1 MSARRRP
8 VPLRSCISC
17 REKNSKRGMLRIVA
31 ARSNGVTFDASGKL
45 SGRGAYLC
53 STCAATVGGIRKN
66 RLERTLRTSIND
78 TEWDKVITDL
88 KAHAIT
94 PANRQGALLNP
105 GRRIAPERAVQAAHD
120 GGAND

>member
-1 MSARRRP
+1 MSARRRHI
-8 VPLRSCISC
+8 PLRSCVGC

-31 ARSNGVTFDASGKL
+31 GRNDGVTFDASGKL

-53 STCAATVGGIRKN
+53 STCAAAVDDIRKK
-66 RLERTLRTSIND
+66 RLERTLRTSINE
-78 TEWDKVITDL
+78 TEWDKVVTDL
-88 KAHAIT
+88 KAHAIA

-105 GRRIAPERAVQAAHD
+105 GRRDAPERAVRN

>member
-1 MSARRRP
+1 MSAR
-8 VPLRSCISC
+8 VPLRSCVGC
-17 REKNSKRGMLRIVA
+17 RRKNSKRKMLRIVA
-31 ARSNGVTFDASGKL
+31 DRNNGVTFDVSGRL

-53 STCAATVGGIRKN
+53 LTCAASVDSIRKN
-66 RLERTLRTSIND
+66 RLEHTLRTSIDD

-94 PANRQGALLNP
+94 PANRQ
-105 GRRIAPERAVQAAHD
+105 RIVHD

>member
-1 MSARRRP
+1 MSARRRH
-8 VPLRSCISC
+8 VPLRSCVGC

-31 ARSNGVTFDASGKL
+31 DQNNGITFDVGGKL

-53 STCAATVGGIRKN
+53 SACVAAIDDIRKS
-66 RLERTLRTSIND
+66 RLEHTLRASIND
-78 TEWDKVITDL
+78 DEWDKVITDL
-88 KAHAIT
+88 KAHAPT

-105 GRRIAPERAVQAAHD
+105 GRRDAPGRTLHD

>member
-1 MSARRRP
+1 MSARRRHI
-8 VPLRSCISC
+8 PLRSCVGC
-17 REKNSKRGMLRIVA
+17 REKNSKRDMLRIVA
-31 ARSNGVTFDASGKL
+31 GRSNGVAFDASGTL

-53 STCAATVGGIRKN
+53 STCAAVDGIRKN
-66 RLERTLRTSIND
+66 RLEHTLRTRINN

-88 KAHAIT
+88 KAHAAT

-105 GRRIAPERAVQAAHD
+105 GRRDAPDGAVHN